1 MKEGVQI
8 QCVKRKRE
16 SEREKKKRER
26 EIKKRERERM
36 GRMCESFSTLLKTNE
51 IYRPT

>member
-16 SEREKKKRER
+16 SEREKKREKERLKKRKREN
-26 EIKKRERERM
+26 
-36 GRMCESFSTLLKTNE
+36 GA
-51 IYRPT
+51 YV